1 MFARRFAPLLAPEAG
16 PEGAPAPAGDA
27 APPPAPAS
35 GAKPDDKQ
43 ADKPADVDGDKAAK
57 PHLDEAK
64 AKLREILDARK
75 AKKEQTQREAEGKEL
90 PADVRGK
97 LERLAAI
104 EKAQASRIDKATSAL
119 PSDLRARI
127 SRVPDLD
134 DREAL
139 ATALVAQYAAAAAAP
154 SPQAAP
160 PPTAKADPAGV
171 AGGPASAP
179 AAPINIGELLKL
191 KGAAWVERNHPKEW
205 KALLNADGGT
215 TKRTMFSPSKE

>member
-35 GAKPDDKQ
+35 GAKPDDKK
-43 ADKPADVDGDKAAK
+43 ADKPAEAADDKPAK

-104 EKAQASRIDKATSAL
+104 EKAQASRIDKATSTL
-119 PSDLRARI
+119 PADLRARI

-139 ATALVAQYAAAAAAP
+139 ATALVAQHAAAAAP
-154 SPQAAP
+154 AASATP
-160 PPTAKADPAGV
+160 TPTAKADPAGA

-179 AAPINIGELLKL
+179 AAPINLGEFLKS

-205 KALLNADGGT
+205 RALLNADSGNT
-215 TKRTMFSPSKE
+215 RRTMFSPSKE